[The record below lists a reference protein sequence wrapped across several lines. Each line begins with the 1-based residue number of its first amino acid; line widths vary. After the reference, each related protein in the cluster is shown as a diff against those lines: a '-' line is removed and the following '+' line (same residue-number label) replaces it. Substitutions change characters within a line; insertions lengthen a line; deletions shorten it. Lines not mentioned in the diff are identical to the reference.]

1 MESTLLLFGSVSHW
15 VLVALLGQVVG
26 FGGAFLALVHH
37 RWYAFRFIATSFSLT
52 TVGQKSI

>member
-26 FGGAFLALVHH
+26 FWRAFLALVHH
-37 RWYAFRFIATSFSLT
+37 RCYAFRFIATSFSLT
-52 TVGQKSI
+52 MC